1 MEEKLWSLSTGDP
14 DRHRLCTA
22 ARAAFHPGSPAH
34 IRDGCTRYPISS
46 LSISSC
52 IRPASA
58 GTRSRD
64 ANLLDLVRPRYLTAS
79 PMARQRKRILTI
91 NELKK
96 LWNAPQGPLWK
107 AARLCLLTA
116 MRRSEPHP
124 PQSATITQN
133 EPPASTPTTDM
144 LRPYI
149 GQTPFNNFNWAGA
162 KDARDGVLASRSCI
176 ARGRAPSHTV
186 EGHQSARRTALDDP
200 SQQLLV

>member
-1 MEEKLWSLSTGDP
+1 MVPLHRRPGPPSTMYGCSSGILS
-14 DRHRLCTA
+14 R
-22 ARAAFHPGSPAH
+22 SPAH

-96 LWNAPQGPLWK
+96 LWNAPQGPLCEG
-107 AARLCLLTA
+107 R
-116 MRRSEPHP
+116 
-124 PQSATITQN
+124 
-133 EPPASTPTTDM
+133 TP
-144 LRPYI
+144 L
-149 GQTPFNNFNWAGA
+149 
-162 KDARDGVLASRSCI
+162 
-176 ARGRAPSHTV
+176 PSHRDAAERTPSPTV
-186 EGHQSARRTALDDP
+186 RNDHSERTAGINSDNRHAATVHRTDALQQFQLGGSQRCAGRRTCVA
-200 SQQLLV
+200 QLHRSWSRPVAHRRRPPIRSANRP